1 MYVSFVKK
9 EKKVKVLYISLS
21 PVTRDF
27 REFRDLRWN
36 EKLKKNHTC
45 EEGGTNL
52 RNSVKPD
59 ELKKQLLLK
68 NNIIKKNAWMYHY
81 FTPVYQKSWWYD
93 QQFLRYL
100 FWQTEIGNYGSLFA
114 L

>member
-1 MYVSFVKK
+1 MKW
-9 EKKVKVLYISLS
+9 EI
-21 PVTRDF
+21 
-27 REFRDLRWN
+27 
-36 EKLKKNHTC
+36 KKNHAC

-100 FWQTEIGNYGSLFA
+100 FWQTEIGNYVSFFA